1 MNITDVLIRI
11 DERLAEMKADG
22 RGMSDRSLSLEA
34 TGSTDTIRNW
44 RRQAKDAKPT
54 AGANIATI
62 AKVAKA
68 LNVSADWL
76 LTGEGDRSLPQN
88 QIISEIIQALPQ
100 LTPVELETVR
110 AAVLG
115 LRDRHP
121 PEEQ

>member
-11 DERLAEMKADG
+11 DERLAELKADG
-22 RGMSDRSLSLEA
+22 RAMTDRSLSLEA

-44 RRQAKDAKPT
+44 RRQAKDAKP

-76 LTGEGDRSLPQN
+76 LTGEGERSLPQN

-115 LRDRHP
+115 LRDRRP

>member
-11 DERLAEMKADG
+11 DERLAEMKVDG

-44 RRQAKDAKPT
+44 RRQATGAKPT

-62 AKVAKA
+62 AKVARA

-76 LTGEGDRSLPQN
+76 LTGEGERSLPQS
-88 QIISEIIQALPQ
+88 QIISDIIQALPE

>member
-11 DERLAEMKADG
+11 DERLAELKADG
-22 RGMSDRSLSLEA
+22 RAMTDRSLSLEA

-44 RRQAKDAKPT
+44 RRQAKDAKP

-76 LTGEGDRSLPQN
+76 LTGEGERSLPQN

-115 LRDRHP
+115 LRDRRP
-121 PEEQ
+121 PKEQ